1 MEQLLLL
8 AAVICFGVAV
18 LKFAGSRTR
27 SAEHKSAAPVK
38 HREPWNTVP
47 AQEAEALVA
56 AEETVLLD
64 VRTQEEFDQGHLNG
78 AVCLPVD
85 TLLDGDLSVLL
96 PDKKAPVVVYC
107 RTGSRSAQAAQVL
120 SELGYEN
127 VTDLAGGIL
136 AWNGAVVTD

>member
-1 MEQLLLL
+1 M
-8 AAVICFGVAV
+8 
-18 LKFAGSRTR
+18 
-27 SAEHKSAAPVK
+27 
-38 HREPWNTVP
+38 
-47 AQEAEALVA
+47 A